1 MYSCWIT
8 IVYAKM
14 TVEVIIEHCMVAYEI
29 VSDYLLL
36 ISLCERG
43 MLVHRAVLI
52 FCLSVGLLE
61 TIFL

>member
-1 MYSCWIT
+1 
-8 IVYAKM
+8 M
-14 TVEVIIEHCMVAYEI
+14 TVKVIIEHCMVAYEI